1 MPRDKAIKWMRQLR
15 KSDQDKESKPFKTEN
30 TTTAIKATRTT
41 TKITAAAAATYFE
54 YV

>member
-1 MPRDKAIKWMRQLR
+1 MRQLR

-41 TKITAAAAATYFE
+41 TKITAAAATYFE